1 MTNLERNI
9 RTLIIC
15 FVLAM
20 VGLVP
25 LRILETTRTSA
36 GEVKVLG
43 ESAEVIEEEVN
54 DEENIQVFGDGS
66 SVREVDDIVLP
77 EVGGEE

>member
-1 MTNLERNI
+1 MTNLDRNT

-20 VGLVP
+20 IGLVP
-25 LRILETTRTSA
+25 LKILVIGRLNG

-43 ESAEVIEEEVN
+43 ESAEIMVESAGQ
-54 DEENIQVFGDGS
+54 DNIVQTFGDGS
-66 SVREVDDIVLP
+66 SIREVDDIILP